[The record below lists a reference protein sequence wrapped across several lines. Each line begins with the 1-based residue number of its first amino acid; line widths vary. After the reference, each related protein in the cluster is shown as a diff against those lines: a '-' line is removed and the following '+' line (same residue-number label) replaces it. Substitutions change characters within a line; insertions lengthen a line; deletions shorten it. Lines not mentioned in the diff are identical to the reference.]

1 MEKYINLFTDFGFKK
16 IFGTEVNKDLLIDFL
31 NVLLRDRE
39 HIKTLTYLKNEH
51 LGSTQEDRKAV
62 FDLYCENDEGEKFI
76 IELQKVAQDFF
87 KDRSIYY
94 STFALQE
101 QAIKGRTWQYE
112 LKGVYTIGILD
123 FNFDDNLDKF
133 QSYIKLVDIDT
144 QKVFYEKLTFVYLE
158 MPKFTKTE
166 DDLET
171 HFDKWLYIIRNLH
184 QLDHIPNKARTS
196 VFERLFEQAEIAKY
210 NEKERYAYQE
220 SKKHYLDLKNALDT
234 SFRQGK
240 QEEKIEIALQMLQD
254 KESIEKIIKYTRL
267 SKEEIEKLKTDLR

>member
-31 NVLLRDRE
+31 NVLLRDKE

-51 LGSTQEDRKAV
+51 LGQAQEDRKAV
-62 FDLYCENDEGEKFI
+62 FDLYCENDQGEKFI
-76 IELQKVAQDFF
+76 IELQKVEQDFF

-101 QAIKGRTWQYE
+101 QAVRGKSWQYE

-123 FNFDDNLDKF
+123 FNFDEDVNRF

-144 QKVFYEKLTFVYLE
+144 HKVFYDKLTFVYLE
-158 MPKFTKTE
+158 MPKFIKTE
-166 DDLET
+166 DELET
-171 HFDKWLYIIRNLH
+171 HFDKWLYVIRNLH
-184 QLDHIPNKARTS
+184 QLDQIPTKIQEKI
-196 VFERLFEQAEIAKY
+196 FKRLFEQAEIAKY
-210 NEKERYAYQE
+210 NEKERFAYQE

-234 SFRQGK
+234 SFRKGK
-240 QEEKIEIALQMLQD
+240 EERELEIAINLKKLGVSL
-254 KESIEKIIKYTRL
+254 ENIIIATGL
-267 SKEEIEKLKTDLR
+267 AKEEIEKL